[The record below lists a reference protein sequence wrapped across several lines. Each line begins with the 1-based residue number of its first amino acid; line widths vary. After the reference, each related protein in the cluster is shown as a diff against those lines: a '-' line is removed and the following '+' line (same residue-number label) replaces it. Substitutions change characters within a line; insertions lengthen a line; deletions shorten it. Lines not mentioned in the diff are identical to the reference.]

1 MGFLHKHNSDNI
13 HSRAIIVGLIN
24 LLNNKIQ
31 IYNTLSNNKVDVID
45 VPWFFA
51 KSIDERFLQDYFT
64 FWSDCTDKKYAL
76 GNYDVN
82 PRGIITLESKSI
94 NTSNLTNRFVRG
106 TYIKEIDGKLET
118 FNSYINSLPLT
129 MSFSCT
135 IKCPSYTDA
144 FKIEDSIFQTF
155 YKTNVF
161 NVNYKGFRLPCQVGF
176 PDDMSIDKN
185 LEYSYSDE
193 NETILTFSLELETYF
208 PVIDETNERHESNRI
223 QSYSSEVNF
232 IDECGN
238 VLKENKSIKIVKPE
252 ITDEYIHKDLEL
264 LIEYNTIGSIHRVKI
279 EYSDDSKST
288 WNLIEKYVKN
298 TGKYNWNIYNNIEQ
312 RHYIILDEETNDPA
326 ILLPIIDSDGKLI
339 DINIIYSGNG
349 YTGNT
354 ENIINGTVEE
364 INGNGKAEIK
374 MKINNGKITDYVKI
388 PEDEDLNKSNFTQVI
403 KTYSIRISD
412 NHNSDIYDII
422 DNINIL

>member
-1 MGFLHKHNSDNI
+1 MN
-13 HSRAIIVGLIN
+13 
-24 LLNNKIQ
+24 
-31 IYNTLSNNKVDVID
+31 
-45 VPWFFA
+45 
-51 KSIDERFLQDYFT
+51 
-64 FWSDCTDKKYAL
+64 
-76 GNYDVN
+76 
-82 PRGIITLESKSI
+82 
-94 NTSNLTNRFVRG
+94 
-106 TYIKEIDGKLET
+106 
-118 FNSYINSLPLT
+118 
-129 MSFSCT
+129 
-135 IKCPSYTDA
+135 
-144 FKIEDSIFQTF
+144 
-155 YKTNVF
+155 
-161 NVNYKGFRLPCQVGF
+161 
-176 PDDMSIDKN
+176 IDKN

-252 ITDEYIHKDLEL
+252 ITDEYLDLEDLEL

-279 EYSDDSKST
+279 EYSDDDKTT

-326 ILLPIIDSDGKLI
+326 ILLPIIDSDDGKLTG
-339 DINIIYSGNG
+339 INIIYSGNG

-364 INGNGKAEIK
+364 INGNGKAEIE
-374 MKINNGKITDYVKI
+374 MKINNGKIT
-388 PEDEDLNKSNFTQVI
+388 ELDEDNIKMIEDFTQVI